1 MIAFVR
7 GPIETPLQSQVVHD
21 VEVTIV
27 YFFFIGLYERQPALG
42 RRHEP
47 DRLCRQTRAA
57 PMTFMH

>member
-27 YFFFIGLYERQPALG
+27 STSSSSALTNVNLHLAAGMSLIGFVDKHAQLR
-42 RRHEP
+42 
-47 DRLCRQTRAA
+47 
-57 PMTFMH
+57 